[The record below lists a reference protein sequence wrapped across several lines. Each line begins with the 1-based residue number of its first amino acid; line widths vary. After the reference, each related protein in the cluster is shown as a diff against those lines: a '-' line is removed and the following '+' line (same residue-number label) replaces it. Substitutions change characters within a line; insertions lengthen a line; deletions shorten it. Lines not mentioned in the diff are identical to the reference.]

1 MVSGVLMLV
10 PVTKTSATYFGQFLG
25 AATIFIWV
33 FITSLVVW
41 FVLKLV
47 MGIRVSE
54 QEEYEGVDRTECGIE
69 AYPEFVK

>member
-1 MVSGVLMLV
+1 MWMQRVLI
-10 PVTKTSATYFGQFLG
+10 GE
-25 AATIFIWV
+25 
-33 FITSLVVW
+33 
-41 FVLKLV
+41 LV